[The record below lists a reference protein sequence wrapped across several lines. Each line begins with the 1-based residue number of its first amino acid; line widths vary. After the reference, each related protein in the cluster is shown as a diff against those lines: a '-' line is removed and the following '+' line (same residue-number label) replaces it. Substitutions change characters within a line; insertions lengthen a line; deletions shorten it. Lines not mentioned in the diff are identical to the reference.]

1 MPTRA
6 RQRNGTLEAAMAIL
20 LQNQAALAKQHIEFL
35 DRTDKRN
42 AEMEKRNAEMEKW
55 NAEMEKRNSELEKQF
70 AAVMKE
76 FDLIKSILARHE
88 KILERLPETIRQK
101 IGFKNQQTP
110 AQIPNR
116 ARKIST
122 P

>member
-1 MPTRA
+1 
-6 RQRNGTLEAAMAIL
+6 
-20 LQNQAALAKQHIEFL
+20 
-35 DRTDKRN
+35 
-42 AEMEKRNAEMEKW
+42 MEKR

-101 IGFKNQQTP
+101 IGFKNQ
-110 AQIPNR
+110 
-116 ARKIST
+116 
-122 P
+122 

>member
-42 AEMEKRNAEMEKW
+42 AEMEKRNAEMEK
-55 NAEMEKRNSELEKQF
+55 RNSELEKQF

-101 IGFKNQQTP
+101 IGFKNQ
-110 AQIPNR
+110 
-116 ARKIST
+116 
-122 P
+122 